1 MKKTTNVTDRIR
13 AKYQEALRY
22 CRLAE
27 AAAEEA
33 RTMEREA
40 IRDGQLPG
48 TALIGMEA
56 ESETVQ

>member
-1 MKKTTNVTDRIR
+1 VTDRIR